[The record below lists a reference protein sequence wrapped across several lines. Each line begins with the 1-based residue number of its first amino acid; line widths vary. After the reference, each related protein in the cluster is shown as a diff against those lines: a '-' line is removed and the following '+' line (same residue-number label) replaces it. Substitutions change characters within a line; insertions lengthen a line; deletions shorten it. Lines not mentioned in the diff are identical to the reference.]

1 MGIEIIAEGKISVG
15 NGETLQED
23 GGGASIGE
31 GGRVVQYT
39 WAQENVRVRFCAVV
53 VIELVGNG

>member
-31 GGRVVQYT
+31 GGGLCSTPGLKSTLGCVF
-39 WAQENVRVRFCAVV
+39 VR
-53 VIELVGNG
+53 